1 VTRPPTGPGASDEA
15 HARSS
20 NPWLPPGARPPE
32 RTVWVNGHL
41 LRGGEAALSLF
52 DRGAR
57 DGGGLFE
64 TVRVYGGRP
73 CDWNRHMERLV
84 LGAALLGFPVPSAPS
99 RLHDA
104 LAQVLAAEG
113 LSDAVARLT
122 VTRGV
127 AGGRPTRTGAWVEA
141 EPLAGRLWHGTLR
154 GAGSAILS
162 RRPFH
167 PGPLGAF
174 KTTSRLAYD
183 LAREEARAA
192 GVDEVLMIGEDD
204 RLYEGAVSNVFVVID
219 GTALTPPLAHGILPG
234 VVRARV
240 LEQCAALGR
249 PAREKALARADLG
262 RAEEV
267 FVTNSVQE
275 VLPLARIGEREL
287 PSRSFGERV
296 REAYRERLALGEA

>member
-1 VTRPPTGPGASDEA
+1 
-15 HARSS
+15 
-20 NPWLPPGARPPE
+20 
-32 RTVWVNGHL
+32 VWINGHL
-41 LRGGEAALSLF
+41 LKGAEATLSLF

-64 TVRVYGGRP
+64 TLRVYAGQP
-73 CDWNRHMERLV
+73 HDWNRHMERLV
-84 LGAALLGFPVPSAPS
+84 LSAALLGFPVPSAPA
-99 RLHDA
+99 RLRHA

-141 EPLAGRLWHGTLR
+141 EPLAGRLWAGTR
-154 GAGSAILS
+154 SGAATVIVS

-192 GVDEVLMIGEDD
+192 GADEALLVGDD
-204 RLYEGAVSNVFVVID
+204 GTVYEGATSNVFLVI
-219 GTALTPPLAHGILPG
+219 GRELRTPPLALGVLPG
-234 VVRARV
+234 IVRARV
-240 LEQCAALGR
+240 LEACDRLGLA
-249 PAREKALARADLG
+249 AREARIDRADLE
-262 RAEEV
+262 RADEILL
-267 FVTNSVQE
+267 TNSVQE
-275 VLPLARIGEREL
+275 VVPVERCADRPL
-287 PSRSFGERV
+287 PSR
-296 REAYRERLALGEA
+296 ALGERLRDAYRQDAATLADRT